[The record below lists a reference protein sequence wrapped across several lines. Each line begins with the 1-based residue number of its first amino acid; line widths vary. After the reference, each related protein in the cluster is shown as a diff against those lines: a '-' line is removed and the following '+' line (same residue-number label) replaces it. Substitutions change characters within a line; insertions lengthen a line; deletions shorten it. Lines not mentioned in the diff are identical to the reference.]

1 MKLLLLGSG
10 GQLGTELTRR
20 LAQSP
25 FTVTAAD
32 RDQLD
37 LQDASAITQFMREL
51 APAIVINAAAYTAV
65 DQAESEPDIAGKVN
79 AVAPGVIAE
88 ECKRL
93 GAYMVHYS
101 TDYVF
106 DGTKKTPYVETDVPA
121 PLNVYGR
128 TKLGGE
134 EAVSAPGARHLILR
148 VGWVYSPQG
157 KNFLLTILRLI
168 REKKP
173 LRIVNDQTGVP
184 TPAAAIAELTLQLIN
199 TRDRLEGLYHFA
211 PEGQTSWHG
220 FTEAIVRELGLDIP
234 VAVIPTSS
242 YPTPARRPSF
252 SVLDAARLKVA
263 TGIRPQSWRQLLQQT
278 IAALNL

>member
-10 GQLGTELTRR
+10 GQLGTELSRR
-20 LAQSP
+20 LSQSP

-37 LQDASAITQFMREL
+37 LQDASAITGFVREL

-65 DQAESEPDIAGKVN
+65 DQAESEPDTANKVN

-106 DGTKKTPYVETDVPA
+106 DGTKNTPYVETDVPA

-134 EAVSAPGARHLILR
+134 KAVTASGVHHLILR

-173 LRIVNDQTGVP
+173 LRIVNDQIGVP
-184 TPAAAIAELTLQLIN
+184 TPAAAIADL
-199 TRDRLEGLYHFA
+199 
-211 PEGQTSWHG
+211 
-220 FTEAIVRELGLDIP
+220 
-234 VAVIPTSS
+234 
-242 YPTPARRPSF
+242 
-252 SVLDAARLKVA
+252 
-263 TGIRPQSWRQLLQQT
+263 
-278 IAALNL
+278 